1 MPYKVFI
8 RLKKTNSSIKCG
20 TCLKIFQDC
29 SNLCHRLL
37 LLHVRPYEK
46 GTFQTF
52 AIAFNIF
59 PPFRLQILLAGY
71 IEMIFKGDRFL
82 SLPLAGTLLSSN
94 GNTFQSGQSNMQEND
109 KTKKKTCNMKTNETN
124 KASKMLTIT
133 NINILKVIF

>member
-20 TCLKIFQDC
+20 ACLKVFQDC
-29 SNLCHRLL
+29 SNLCHRLP
-37 LLHVRPYEK
+37 HVRPYEK
-46 GTFQTF
+46 GIFQTF

-59 PPFRLQILLAGY
+59 PPFRLQKLLAGY

-109 KTKKKTCNMKTNETN
+109 KTKKTCNMKTNETN